1 MLQGNTVPTT
11 PPGRAVADTAATR
24 SGTRPFV
31 IAWVIALLF
40 YVLEYA
46 TRSSPAVMIPQLAE
60 AFGQTAV
67 GVSAILGAYYYTYSL
82 TSLVA
87 GVALDRAGAR
97 YAVTFGCAMLGIGC
111 LVFVLTNPAAG
122 YIGRL
127 LQGAGSSF
135 AFTGAVYL
143 ASRGFSARSLATAI
157 GVTQCLGMLGGS
169 AGQFVVGPLLGGG
182 FGWTSFWIFYGAAG
196 LVLAA
201 LLFFVTPGGT
211 QSGEAAAGGLLRPYA
226 IVLRNPQS
234 YLCGLIAGL
243 LFTPT
248 TIGDMTWGVAFF
260 QHDVALDFRHAVTVI
275 SMVPLGWVVGCPVM
289 GWLADRVGLR
299 KPVLIGGAVAM
310 LIMVAQITLMPQLLS
325 PLIGM
330 FLFGVASGVAMI
342 PYSIIKEANPD
353 EVKGSATGAQNFLV
367 FGISALIGPIFGDV
381 LGRSLETTPDHLA
394 HFREAGL
401 FWIAAILIA
410 IVASF
415 FLRETGHRQSQHLQA
430 KPTPEPSA
438 NS

>member
-1 MLQGNTVPTT
+1 MSERTLSVTGNATE
-11 PPGRAVADTAATR
+11 RAEVLAR
-24 SGTRPFV
+24 GSGTRPFV
-31 IAWVIALLF
+31 VAWVMALLF

-46 TRSSPAVMIPQLAE
+46 TRSSPAVMMPQLAG

-82 TSLVA
+82 SSLVA
-87 GVALDRAGAR
+87 GIALDRAGAR
-97 YAVTFGCAMLGIGC
+97 YAVSFGSAVLGIGC
-111 LVFVLTNPAAG
+111 LIFVLAG
-122 YIGRL
+122 SAGGYVGRL

-143 ASRGFSARSLATAI
+143 ASRGFSSRSLATAI
-157 GVTQCLGMLGGS
+157 GITQCLGMLGGS
-169 AGQFVVGPLLGGG
+169 AGQFVVGPLLGSGI
-182 FGWTSFWIFYGAAG
+182 GWSHFWIFYGVAG

-201 LLFFVTPGGT
+201 LLFVITPGNRQAG
-211 QSGEAAAGGLLRPYA
+211 AAAGGSLLKPYA

-260 QHDVALDFRHAVTVI
+260 QHDTALDFRHAVTVI
-275 SMVPLGWVVGCPVM
+275 SMVPLGWVLGCPVM
-289 GWLADRVGLR
+289 GWLADRIGLR
-299 KPVLIGGAVAM
+299 KPVLIGGAIAM
-310 LIMVAQITLMPQLLS
+310 LTMVAQITLAPELLA
-325 PLIGM
+325 PLISM

-367 FGISALIGPIFGDV
+367 FGISALMGPVFGDL
-381 LGRSLETTPDHLA
+381 LGRTLQTTPDHLA
-394 HFREAGL
+394 HFRAAGL
-401 FWIAAILIA
+401 FWMAAILTA

-415 FLRETGHRQSQHLQA
+415 FLRETGHGRALRVAAGQTRA
-430 KPTPEPSA
+430 PSA

>member
-1 MLQGNTVPTT
+1 M
-11 PPGRAVADTAATR
+11 ADTTAQH
-24 SGTRPFV
+24 SSTRPFV

-46 TRSSPAVMIPQLAE
+46 TRSSPAVMIPQLSG
-60 AFGQTAV
+60 AFSETAV

-82 TSLVA
+82 VSLVA
-87 GVALDRAGAR
+87 GVALDKLGAR
-97 YAVTFGCAMLGIGC
+97 YAVAFGCALLGVGC
-111 LVFVLTNPAAG
+111 LLFVVTSPVAG
-122 YIGRL
+122 YTGRL

-143 ASRGFSARSLATAI
+143 ASRGFSSRSLATAI

-169 AGQFVVGPLLGGG
+169 AGQFVVGPLLSGGL
-182 FGWTSFWIFYGAAG
+182 GWSSFWIFYGIVG

-201 LLFFVTPGGT
+201 LLFVITPGQAQAST
-211 QSGEAAAGGLLRPYA
+211 AVSGGLLKPYA
-226 IVLRNPQS
+226 IVLSNPQS
-234 YLCGLIAGL
+234 YLCGLVAGL

-260 QHDVALDFRHAVTVI
+260 QHDEALDFQHAVTVI
-275 SMVPLGWVVGCPVM
+275 SMVPLGWVVGCPLM
-289 GWLADRVGLR
+289 GWLADRIGLR
-299 KPVLIGGAVAM
+299 KPVLIGGGIAM
-310 LIMVAQITLMPQLLS
+310 LAMVAQINFLPQLL
-325 PLIGM
+325 PAMVGM

-367 FGISALIGPIFGDV
+367 FGISALIGPVFGGL
-381 LGRSLETTPDHLA
+381 LGRTLETTPNHLA

-401 FWIAAILIA
+401 FWMAAILLA
-410 IVASF
+410 IVVSF
-415 FLRETGHRQSQHLQA
+415 FLRETGHRNVPNAQA
-430 KPTPEPSA
+430 TLKLEPSV

>member
-1 MLQGNTVPTT
+1 MLKHETISETSLGRTV
-11 PPGRAVADTAATR
+11 AAREAPR
-24 SGTRPFV
+24 SGARPFI

-46 TRSSPAVMIPQLAE
+46 TRSSPAVMMPQLAD
-60 AFGQTAV
+60 AFGETAV
-67 GVSAILGAYYYTYSL
+67 GVSAILGAYYYSYSL
-82 TSLVA
+82 VSLVA

-97 YAVTFGCAMLGIGC
+97 YSVTLGSAVLGIGC
-111 LVFVLTNPAAG
+111 LVFALAGPTEG

-143 ASRGFSARSLATAI
+143 ASRGFSASSLATAI

-169 AGQFVVGPLLGGG
+169 AGQFVVGPLLSNGL
-182 FGWTSFWIFYGAAG
+182 GWSSFWIFYGVVG
-196 LVLAA
+196 LALAA
-201 LLFFVTPGGT
+201 LLFVITPGDVQAGE
-211 QSGEAAAGGLLRPYA
+211 EAASSLLKPFA

-260 QHDVALDFRHAVTVI
+260 QQDTALDFRHAVTVI
-275 SMVPLGWVVGCPVM
+275 SMVPLGWVVGCPLM
-289 GWLADRVGLR
+289 GLLADWIGRR

-310 LIMVAQITLMPQLLS
+310 LGMVAQITLAPQLLS

-353 EVKGSATGAQNFLV
+353 EVKGCATGTQNFLV
-367 FGISALIGPIFGDV
+367 FGISALIGPIFGNL

-394 HFREAGL
+394 HFRAAGQ
-401 FWIAAILIA
+401 FWMAAILLA
-410 IVASF
+410 IVVSF
-415 FLRETGHRQSQHLQA
+415 FLRETGHRRA
-430 KPTPEPSA
+430 RRP
-438 NS
+438 